1 MGISKGF
8 HYVKDKVTDKW
19 SGRAQNEKISVISQ
33 DEINRAGAYL
43 KRADAFLTFQGKD
56 PLSAALLE
64 GFHAWQELYRLRKES
79 ELAEIV
85 LSAFYQQGKIRD
97 ILLRAQDF
105 ANQLE
110 PDGNTEAAREKGYNN
125 YIYFLGP
132 MIAGMKEHYSEKQ
145 AEETRDLPLTP
156 DNAAWFIRSECG
168 SIPTVQDLPKY
179 RAAMGQLLPELRAGQ
194 EKTQQFIKAFS
205 GISTAIHLLHDYP
218 ENDVLRL
225 KARAAELKAR
235 VHAVRQTIEKGRAV
249 YVVLTRVMTQE
260 WLDAFNPEAE
270 DSLTAAM
277 TRQELKE
284 FYLER
289 IGQIESRLPFEQ
301 ES

>member
-19 SGRAQNEKISVISQ
+19 SGRTQNEKISVISQ

-56 PLSAALLE
+56 PLSAAPLE
-64 GFHAWQELYRLRKES
+64 GF
-79 ELAEIV
+79 
-85 LSAFYQQGKIRD
+85 G
-97 ILLRAQDF
+97 
-105 ANQLE
+105 
-110 PDGNTEAAREKGYNN
+110 AR
-125 YIYFLGP
+125 
-132 MIAGMKEHYSEKQ
+132 Q
-145 AEETRDLPLTP
+145 ETRDLPLTP

-225 KARAAELKAR
+225 KARTAELKAR